1 MLQRA
6 TLIVLVIMALALWAG
21 LALFM
26 NHRPPDLV
34 NQAIFLVIWG
44 SAIACTVIPLAYAA
58 NAWSRGFMGR
68 RWVLGEAARQ
78 GLMAAVLAVILMA
91 LRFVGA
97 LNLLVGGLLT
107 LVVVMVETLIHLRN
121 R

>member
-1 MLQRA
+1 
-6 TLIVLVIMALALWAG
+6 
-21 LALFM
+21 
-26 NHRPPDLV
+26 
-34 NQAIFLVIWG
+34 
-44 SAIACTVIPLAYAA
+44 
-58 NAWSRGFMGR
+58 MGR

-78 GLMAAVLAVILMA
+78 GLIVAALATILMA

-107 LVVVMVETLIHLRN
+107 LGVVMAEMLIHLRN

>member
-6 TLIVLVIMALALWAG
+6 IVIVLVLLALAFWAG
-21 LALFM
+21 LTLFM
-26 NHRPPDLV
+26 NYRAPSSV
-34 NQAIFLVIWG
+34 NRLLFLAIWG
-44 SAIACTVIPLAYAA
+44 AATACSVIPLAYAA
-58 NAWSRGFMGR
+58 NRRTSGFLGR
-68 RWVLGEAARQ
+68 RWALGQAARQ
-78 GLMAAVLAVILMA
+78 GLMVAVLVTVLMA

-107 LVVVMVETLIHLRN
+107 LLVVLAEILIRLKN